1 MRTGSALVASV
12 VTVALLATGA
22 GAGGGANAA
31 VDPRGTEATQA
42 SVDASAPP
50 NVVVIMTDDQRRNT
64 FQTMPTVRK
73 KLIQKGL
80 KYVGFSPTSACC
92 PARSSLLSGQ
102 FAHTTGVYNNVNPT
116 YGGWPA
122 FHGSGYEDK
131 TIAVALQDA
140 GYRTGLVGKYMNL
153 WNQAPDGFV
162 PPGWD
167 VFRALWSD
175 VGQGGGRYYDYEIR
189 GTHPTEYFGSAPSDY
204 STDVLADRAVRF
216 IKSSP
221 TDQPFFLFFTPF
233 GAHEP
238 WTPAP
243 RDKNTWSPDSV
254 YDNAAVNEKDMSDKP
269 AFMQTLPTIDRSWI
283 ARAQDKT
290 GETLMSVDDAV
301 GRILSALGDRR
312 SNTLIIYTS
321 DQGVMWG
328 EHRLD
333 EKYNPYRWATEF
345 PLIMKWG
352 NRFPVEDRE
361 RLVANADV
369 GATVL
374 DAADVTPA
382 WPIEGTSVLGPFR
395 RDVVLEAIA
404 IPGQPAYCGLR
415 LKNWL
420 YVHWSGDAGTELYDY
435 VHDPLELRNLS
446 GRPAYAEK
454 EQEMHDRSV
463 ELCSPTPPGFSWD

>member
-1 MRTGSALVASV
+1 MSARSRAGVSILAVAVVAVGVLVGAPAGTPPDRAAAATV
-12 VTVALLATGA
+12 EVTH
-22 GAGGGANAA
+22 
-31 VDPRGTEATQA
+31 
-42 SVDASAPP
+42 PP
-50 NVVVIMTDDQRRNT
+50 NIVVIMTDDQRRNT

-73 KLIQKGL
+73 KLIQNGL

-92 PARSSLLSGQ
+92 PARSALLTAQ
-102 FAHTTGVYNNVNPT
+102 FAHTTGVYNNVDPV

-122 FHGSGYEDK
+122 FNASGYEEK
-131 TIAVALQDA
+131 TIAVALDAA

-153 WNQAPDGFV
+153 WNQAEDGFV
-162 PPGWD
+162 PSGWD

-189 GTHPTEYFGSAPSDY
+189 GTQPTETFQHAESDY

-216 IKSSP
+216 LRSTP
-221 TDQPFFLFFTPF
+221 GDQPFFLYFTPF
-233 GAHEP
+233 AAHEP
-238 WTPAP
+238 SIPAP
-243 RDKNTWSPDSV
+243 RDKGSWKADVV
-254 YDNAAVNEKDMSDKP
+254 YDNPAVNERDMSDKP
-269 AFMQTLPTIDRSWI
+269 AFMQSLPKVDRDWI
-283 ARAQDKT
+283 RREQDKT
-290 GETLMSVDDAV
+290 GESLRAVDDAV
-301 GRILSALGDRR
+301 RRILEALGERR

-352 NRFPVEDRE
+352 NRFPVDDRN

-369 GATVL
+369 GATIL
-374 DAADVTPA
+374 DAADVVPT

-395 RDVVLEAIA
+395 SDVVLEAIG

-415 LKNWL
+415 MKNWL
-420 YVHWSGDAGTELYDY
+420 YVHWSGDAGVELYDY
-435 VHDPLELRNLS
+435 KHDPLELTNLA
-446 GRPAYAEK
+446 GKLAYAEK
-454 EQEMHDRSV
+454 ETAMHDRAV
-463 ELCSPTPPGFSWD
+463 ELCSPTPPGFSWS

>member
-1 MRTGSALVASV
+1 MNTFLR
-12 VTVALLATGA
+12 LLAGSVGA
-22 GAGGGANAA
+22 VVLLGAGGFPGST
-31 VDPRGTEATQA
+31 PGTSMTQA
-42 SVDASAPP
+42 DAALVSKVAPP
-50 NVVVIMTDDQRRNT
+50 PNIVVIMTDDQRRNT

-92 PARSSLLSGQ
+92 PARSSLLTAQ
-102 FAHTTGVYNNVNPT
+102 FAHTTGVYNNVDVN

-122 FHGSGYEDK
+122 FNRSGFEEQ
-131 TIAVALQDA
+131 TIAVALDQA

-153 WNQAPDGFV
+153 WNRAEEGFV
-162 PPGWD
+162 PEGWD

-189 GTHPTEYFGSAPSDY
+189 GTKPTEVFGDDPADY

-216 IKSSP
+216 LKSTP
-221 TDQPFFLFFTPF
+221 ADQPFFLYFTPF
-233 GAHEP
+233 AAHEP

-243 RDKNTWSPDSV
+243 RHKGTWEPDKV
-254 YDNAAVNEKDMSDKP
+254 YDNPAVNEKDMSDKP
-269 AFMQTLPTIDRSWI
+269 EFMQDLPKIDRDWI
-283 ARAQDKT
+283 KRAQDKT
-290 GETLMSVDDAV
+290 GESLRAVDEAV
-301 GRILSALGDRR
+301 ARVLKAVGDRR
-312 SNTLIIYTS
+312 PNTLFIYTS

-352 NRFPVEDRE
+352 KRFPIESRD

-369 GATVL
+369 GATIL
-374 DAADVTPA
+374 DAARVEPA
-382 WPIEGTSVLGPFR
+382 WPIEGTSVLDVFR
-395 RDVVLEAIA
+395 REVVLEAIA

-420 YVHWSGDAGTELYDY
+420 YVHWSGDAGVELYDY
-435 VHDPLELRNLS
+435 SHDPLELKNLA
-446 GRPAYAEK
+446 GRAAYADK
-454 EQEMHDRSV
+454 EQEMENSTR

>member
-1 MRTGSALVASV
+1 MRRLTGFLVPLGAIAVLASGLGVATPSGSVASPV
-12 VTVALLATGA
+12 S
-22 GAGGGANAA
+22 AA
-31 VDPRGTEATQA
+31 A
-42 SVDASAPP
+42 SVKVAAPP
-50 NVVVIMTDDQRRNT
+50 NIVVIMSDDQRRNT

-92 PARSSLLSGQ
+92 PARSSLLTAQ
-102 FAHTTGVYNNVNPT
+102 FAHTTGVYNNVDPT

-122 FHGSGYEDK
+122 FNGSGYEQK
-131 TIAVALQDA
+131 TIAVALDQA

-153 WNQAPDGFV
+153 WNKAPDGFV
-162 PPGWD
+162 PDGWD

-175 VGQGGGRYYDYEIR
+175 IGQGGGRYYDYQIR
-189 GTHPTEYFGSAPSDY
+189 GTQDTEKFGSKPKAY

-221 TDQPFFLFFTPF
+221 VDQPFFLYFTPF
-233 GAHEP
+233 AAHEP

-243 RDKNTWSPDSV
+243 RHKGTWQPDKV
-254 YDNAAVNEKDMSDKP
+254 YDNPAVNEKDMSDKP
-269 AFMQTLPTIDRSWI
+269 AFMQDLPRIDRDWI
-283 ARAQDKT
+283 KRAQDKT
-290 GETLMSVDDAV
+290 GESLRAVDEAV
-301 GRILSALGDRR
+301 ARVLKAVGDRR
-312 SNTLIIYTS
+312 SNTLFIYTS

-352 NRFPVEDRE
+352 KRFPVADRD

-369 GATVL
+369 GATIL
-374 DAADVTPA
+374 DAANVVPT

-395 RDVVLEAIA
+395 SDVVLEAIG

-420 YVHWSGDAGTELYDY
+420 YVHWSGDAGVELYDY
-435 VHDPLELRNLS
+435 VHDPLELKNLA
-446 GRPAYAEK
+446 GRTAYAEK
-454 EQEMHDRSV
+454 EQAMHDRTV